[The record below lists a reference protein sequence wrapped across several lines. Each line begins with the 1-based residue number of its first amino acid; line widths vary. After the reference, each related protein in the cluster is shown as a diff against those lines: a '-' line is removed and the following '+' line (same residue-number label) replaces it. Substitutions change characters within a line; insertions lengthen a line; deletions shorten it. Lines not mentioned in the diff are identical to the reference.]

1 MNSTFLTLIGLNH
14 NTAPVN
20 IRERLFIPESA
31 IPQMLNRIKDLNISE
46 TIILSTCNRT
56 EIYFH
61 SAQSDLSL
69 VRIKDLF
76 SETLGVDRN
85 WLDDYTYVL
94 ENDNAC
100 RHLFLV
106 ACGLDSLVI
115 GESEILGQVKDA
127 YRIAVNCNATGF
139 FLNKI
144 FHRAFYV
151 AKKSRTETRIGQRP
165 LSISSMAIELARHI
179 FTDLHNKQILVIG
192 AGTMCKTAL
201 KYFRKDGITD
211 VRVANRTVAKA
222 QQLAKETS
230 GTAHTLEEVP
240 ALLAGV
246 DMVLTSTGSEQPLI
260 SKSLLNDVMVKRGSR
275 PILLIDIAVP
285 RDIDQS
291 VTEIE
296 GVHLFNID
304 DLKELSG
311 KNLFKRLKESKK
323 AKEIIEQEVSKFS
336 IDLEELTMNP
346 LIQHIVAKA
355 ENMRSRELEKTLRKI
370 GILDKSTT
378 EAIEVLTRTIT
389 NKLVHSHI
397 ALIKQ
402 NGDASLLDIY
412 RRYFHLE
419 EQNEE
424 THSSRHKKQ

>member
-323 AKEIIEQEVSKFS
+323 SERNNRTGSKQIF
-336 IDLEELTMNP
+336 D
-346 LIQHIVAKA
+346 
-355 ENMRSRELEKTLRKI
+355 RS
-370 GILDKSTT
+370 G
-378 EAIEVLTRTIT
+378 
-389 NKLVHSHI
+389 
-397 ALIKQ
+397 
-402 NGDASLLDIY
+402 G
-412 RRYFHLE
+412 
-419 EQNEE
+419 
-424 THSSRHKKQ
+424 THYESSYPAYCGKG